1 MAEVVTGTGDATNV
15 TREYECYAGTF
26 RRSTSLLVDAAG
38 MPYETA
44 VFIHAVAV
52 DDAQLVEAAEVG
64 ARAVWSPSSNILL
77 YGQTADVGRMLEL
90 GMRVGLGPDWTV
102 SGSDELLSE
111 MRYAIGWAGLVG
123 EAAITPA
130 VLHRM
135 AT

>member
-52 DDAQLVEAAEVG
+52 DDAQLVEAAGVG
-64 ARAVWSPSSNILL
+64 ARAVWSPSSNISS
-77 YGQTADVGRMLEL
+77 TGRPRTS
-90 GMRVGLGPDWTV
+90 GACSSSGCASASGRTGPC
-102 SGSDELLSE
+102 
-111 MRYAIGWAGLVG
+111 R
-123 EAAITPA
+123 EA
-130 VLHRM
+130 
-135 AT
+135 